1 MCMHSNT
8 DSHASLKIQMHWCL
22 FVSLFFFRL
31 AYFEVKY
38 QFYRR
43 EKLMW
48 AVIRHYTE
56 QVGDLNIHSYNV
68 RGRYMSKHSPTR
80 LHFHFKSLYL
90 KKESFSLLVVLDADV
105 RVGFGSGCS
114 WKSIWPDPR
123 LIGRSGG
130 FLLWAHT
137 GLTNAVHLSIH
148 SVLII

>member
-1 MCMHSNT
+1 MCMHCNT
-8 DSHASLKIQMHWCL
+8 DSHASLKIQRHWCP
-22 FVSLFFFRL
+22 FFFFRL

-56 QVGDLNIHSYNV
+56 QVGDLNIHSYSV
-68 RGRYMSKHSPTR
+68 RGRYMSEHSPTH
-80 LHFHFKSLYL
+80 LHFHLKSLYL
-90 KKESFSLLVVLDADV
+90 KEFYLLIVLEADV

-123 LIGRSGG
+123 LIRRSGG

-148 SVLII
+148 LGLII

>member
-1 MCMHSNT
+1 MSF
-8 DSHASLKIQMHWCL
+8 CL
-22 FVSLFFFRL
+22 AVFFRL

-68 RGRYMSKHSPTR
+68 RGRCMSKHSPTR

-90 KKESFSLLVVLDADV
+90 KEFYLLIVLDADV

-123 LIGRSGG
+123 LIRRSGG
-130 FLLWAHT
+130 FLL
-137 GLTNAVHLSIH
+137 
-148 SVLII
+148 